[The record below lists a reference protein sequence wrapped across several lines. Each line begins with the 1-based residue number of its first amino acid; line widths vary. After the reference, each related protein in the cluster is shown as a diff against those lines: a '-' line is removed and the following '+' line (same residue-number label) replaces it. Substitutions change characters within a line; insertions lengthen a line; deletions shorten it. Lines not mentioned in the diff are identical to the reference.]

1 MTEHVVSLI
10 WDAWRTRRK
19 GVGAIAQHQRTRLA
33 DMVAHARASSPYY
46 RELYRDLPDR
56 VESAEQL
63 PVTNKN
69 ALMARFDDW
78 CADREI
84 TQERA
89 QAFAE
94 DPKLIGER
102 FLDKYTLLTTSGTT
116 GTRGVFVL
124 DDRSM
129 TVTSAMAFRMLT
141 AWLGAGDFIRIV
153 AGGGRMAMVMATG
166 GHFASAVTALNEG
179 DQRCVRCAFC
189 EGVRVRASLT
199 RVARLRPAGGHGGGW
214 PTGPRAR
221 RRDGRPP
228 ARVRLFVAP
237 AARATFRSQ

>member
-1 MTEHVVSLI
+1 MAVV
-10 WDAWRTRRK
+10 
-19 GVGAIAQHQRTRLA
+19 IAMMLRWIGDWL
-33 DMVAHARASSPYY
+33 SPGDI
-46 RELYRDLPDR
+46 L
-56 VESAEQL
+56 
-63 PVTNKN
+63 
-69 ALMARFDDW
+69 
-78 CADREI
+78 
-84 TQERA
+84 
-89 QAFAE
+89 
-94 DPKLIGER
+94 KLIGR
-102 FLDKYTLLTTSGTT
+102 
-116 GTRGVFVL
+116 RGQL
-124 DDRSM
+124 
-129 TVTSAMAFRMLT
+129 
-141 AWLGAGDFIRIV
+141 
-153 AGGGRMAMVMATG
+153 AMVMATG